1 MSSAKNTDSL
11 FANGLPALYIVAF
24 LSGISLGLF
33 NPFISTLMKQNGFNN
48 IIIGANSTLYFFIIA
63 IITPSVPNGLR
74 KIGLRR
80 IMMLG
85 FFLMGISAPIFPMTH
100 NLFIWFLVRALM
112 GLACGLYIISGQIA
126 INYFCSDRNR
136 AAVNGLYA
144 LALGLGFG
152 LGPVIGAMVYDLDPQ
167 ITFSLGGG
175 LILSGIVVVY
185 FGLPEKKIKYRK
197 PRLRIIHKLKLP
209 LQGSFAYGFSE
220 ATLVSLYPLYLLEQN
235 YGIDR
240 ISYIFVLFIVGGLIS
255 TVPLSY
261 LADRLGKIK
270 VLIGSTIVVIVSLL
284 GLSLV
289 QDRDIVPI
297 LTLIAGIGMSPIFPL
312 SLALIG
318 SRVTVNELSS
328 GSALF
333 TSTYG
338 AGCTAGPILSA
349 IVMTFLGDRSI
360 FALMLI
366 LFCIFLLNLSRDRQ
380 PIDRS
385 GVKSLWAEIS
395 SLKSEVRSL
404 RSEIRRRDLNSQKL
418 TTNHQS
424 LAKSSLNSTGEI

>member
-1 MSSAKNTDSL
+1 MSAKNLDSP
-11 FANGLPALYIVAF
+11 FTAGLPALYIVAF

-33 NPFISTLMKQNGFNN
+33 NPFISTLMKQNGFND

-63 IITPSVPNGLR
+63 IITPSVPNGMR

-85 FFLMGISAPIFPMTH
+85 FLLMGISAPIFPMTT

-126 INYFCSDRNR
+126 INYFCNDRNR

-152 LGPVIGAMVYDLDPQ
+152 LGPVIGAMVYELDPQ
-167 ITFSLGGG
+167 ITFMLGGG

-185 FGLPEKKIKYRK
+185 FGLPEKKIRYRK
-197 PRLRIIHKLKLP
+197 PRLHIMKKLKLP

-235 YGIDR
+235 YGINH
-240 ISYIFVLFIVGGLIS
+240 ISYIFGLFIVGGLIS
-255 TVPLSY
+255 TVPVTY

-270 VLIGSTIVVIVSLL
+270 VLIGSTIVVIISVL

-289 QDRDIVPI
+289 QDQN
-297 LTLIAGIGMSPIFPL
+297 LIPLLALISGVGMSPIFPL

-333 TSTYG
+333 TSTYS

-349 IVMTFLGDRSI
+349 IVMTFVGTQSI
-360 FALMLI
+360 FTLMLI
-366 LFCIFLLNLSRDRQ
+366 LFSLFLFNLSKYKQ
-380 PIDRS
+380 PRS
-385 GVKSLWAEIS
+385 KYC
-395 SLKSEVRSL
+395 
-404 RSEIRRRDLNSQKL
+404 
-418 TTNHQS
+418 
-424 LAKSSLNSTGEI
+424 